1 MQSIQS
7 ENILDIIFTYKSS
20 INNVEKYLNLY
31 AKVSALYIH
40 YKCKVIQERVESF
53 ILQNYD
59 KKDQDLN
66 LLIHEIFASFQD
78 FVIKQ
83 LYNYALHAN
92 KEIKIDIN
100 QLQNDIKQRLK
111 NIK

>member
-40 YKCKVIQERVESF
+40 YKCKMIQERVESF

-59 KKDQDLN
+59 KKDQDLK
-66 LLIHEIFASFQD
+66 LLYHEIFNSFID
-78 FVIKQ
+78 YLISQ
-83 LYNYALHAN
+83 LCNLPSDMLN
-92 KEIKIDIN
+92 RNRQIKIKIN
-100 QLQNDIKQRLK
+100 INIDQLK
-111 NIK
+111 NKVK